1 MRWTTLLLILAAVCG
16 ASCKAPPAAPSQTA
30 APAPPIGSKFVPEPV
45 REIVERF
52 GQRLRNVSVLG
63 PPQVVRE
70 SIRREY
76 GELVTPDLL
85 QSWLENPRS
94 APGRLTSSPWPGRI
108 EIIRIREQRPDRSE
122 VYGEIIEVTNAPA
135 DSPVRRIPVWIE
147 LRRVE
152 DRWRIAE
159 WSAAAP
165 QSLSENLSVRAAVAV
180 IEAFYDA
187 INKRD
192 YERAYGYWGSQG
204 RDSGQTLHQF
214 RKGFAETESVRVQ
227 TGDPGRI
234 DPAAG
239 SRYVKIPV
247 EIAAQTTRGETQR
260 FRGTYTLR
268 RGVVEEATPQQ
279 QQWHIISADIRP
291 VPPEGKEGST

>member
-1 MRWTTLLLILAAVCG
+1 MRLTTFVLILAVMCG
-16 ASCKAPPAAPSQTA
+16 ASCQAPPGAPSQTA
-30 APAPPIGSKFVPEPV
+30 ATAPSIGSAVARERV

-63 PPQVVRE
+63 PPEVVRE
-70 SIRREY
+70 TMRREY
-76 GELVTPDLL
+76 DELVTPELL
-85 QSWLENPRS
+85 QRWLQDPRS
-94 APGRLTSSPWPGRI
+94 APGRLTSSPWPERI
-108 EIIRIREQRPDRSE
+108 EIIRIRKREPDRYELS
-122 VYGEIIEVTNAPA
+122 GEIIEVTNAPA

-147 LRRVE
+147 LRRVG

-165 QSLSENLSVRAAVAV
+165 PSPSENVSARAAVAV
-180 IEAFYDA
+180 IEAYYDA
-187 INKRD
+187 INKRH
-192 YERAYGYWGSQG
+192 YERAYRCWGSQG
-204 RDSGQTLHQF
+204 RDSGQTLQQF
-214 RKGFAETESVRVQ
+214 REGFAGTESVQVQ

-247 EIAAQTTRGETQR
+247 EITAQTTRGETQR

-268 RGVVEEATPQQ
+268 RGMVDGATPEQ
-279 QQWHIISADIRP
+279 QQWHIVSAEIHP
-291 VPPEGKEGST
+291 SSSSLGP